1 MNFNI
6 DRFLKQFKWDVL
18 QNYRFVYVF
27 YMVIFGLML
36 FFTSVNIHGGSGQ
49 YHSSFFWFTL
59 FLGGL
64 IFTSSLFDELNQTQ
78 SKQLYLTTP
87 SSHLEKF
94 GSKLFLSTVV
104 YTVLTMVVFMIMSF
118 VATMVLE
125 LRTGNNL
132 PSFNPF
138 YSENIE
144 SVKSYLIIQSIFL
157 LGAVTFR
164 QAAFFKTLAVI
175 LGIGF
180 VFSVIWATVGLGTMS
195 QYLPFNGDIDLNVSD
210 IDKDG
215 IEGSMKTY
223 AQVLKWLYLLLLAPI
238 MWLITYFK
246 LTEKEV

>member
-1 MNFNI
+1 MNFNV

-18 QNYRFVYVF
+18 QNYRFLYIG

-36 FFTSVNIHGGSGQ
+36 LFTSVNVHGGSGQ
-49 YHSSFFWFTL
+49 FHSSFFWFTL

-64 IFTSSLFDELNQTQ
+64 IFTSSLFDEMNQPQ
-78 SKQLYLTTP
+78 SKQFYLTTP

-104 YTVLTMVVFMIMSF
+104 YTVLTMIVFTIMSF

-125 LRTGNNL
+125 FRTGNDL

-144 SVKSYLIIQSIFL
+144 SVKSYLIIQSVFL

-175 LGIGF
+175 FGISF
-180 VFSVIWATVGLGTMS
+180 VFSVIWMTVGVGTMS
-195 QYLPFNGDIDLNVSD
+195 QYLPFNGDFDINMSD
-210 IDKDG
+210 VDKDG
-215 IEGSMKTY
+215 IEGSMKGY